1 MTMGQSRSRRPAAG
15 RSGARATGQT
25 SETAAVG
32 RAATAEAVA
41 TDPVAAGREICL
53 RALTAAPRSGGELAQ
68 AMRRKGVPDDAA
80 AEVIRRLTDAGL
92 VDDEAFAEA
101 WVSSRHGGKGLAR
114 RALAGELRRR
124 GVDETVVEGALSQV
138 DDNDEVVAATALV
151 RRRLAATAGLPTPAR
166 VRRLSSMLA
175 RKGYS
180 GGVAARVVRD
190 ALGVEA
196 AELLE
201 AADQRSL

>member
-1 MTMGQSRSRRPAAG
+1 MTTGQSRSRPPSAG
-15 RSGARATGQT
+15 RSGARATGE
-25 SETAAVG
+25 SGDKALAG
-32 RAATAEAVA
+32 RAAAAEAMA
-41 TDPVAAGREICL
+41 ADPVSAGREICL
-53 RALTAAPRSGGELAQ
+53 RALTMAPRSGGELAQ
-68 AMRRKGVPDDAA
+68 AMRRKGVPDEAA
-80 AEVIRRLTDAGL
+80 AEVLRRLTDAGL

-124 GVDETVVEGALSQV
+124 GVDDTVVEGALSQV
-138 DDNDEVVAATALV
+138 GDDDEVIAATALV
-151 RRRLAATAGLPTPAR
+151 RRKLASTAGLPTPAR

-190 ALGVEA
+190 ALGAEA